1 MTPGFL
7 ARAEIWVDS
16 IYLSREERLV
26 GSNGRK
32 EAEFSVKHSNCE
44 TVGVDIQYAA
54 GCWGV
59 VLSGEAWTEKA
70 RSESHLLIE
79 GVSSP
84 RTRV

>member
-32 EAEFSVKHSNCE
+32 EAEFSVKHSSNCE
-44 TVGVDIQYAA
+44 TVGVDIQYEP
-54 GCWGV
+54 GV
-59 VLSGEAWTEKA
+59 
-70 RSESHLLIE
+70 
-79 GVSSP
+79 GVWFLCG
-84 RTRV
+84 RGLDRKGTF